1 METRAHINFKQEAG
15 MKKQSR
21 PNVIAIAR
29 KLPAVSFSPGEPE
42 EAARFSM
49 TELCTM
55 SRRGLWHLLLFLLL
69 SMAAFSGQDFD
80 LFAAVPEDLWTVLG
94 SPPPPQMI
102 HLVLAIYTFC
112 ALMLL
117 PARLSKASRAQSWAH
132 VGYRSAFY
140 LFYLSTN
147 ALAANFMVV
156 FVAGLILY
164 GLEQSYLLLHMSK
177 TLQGAGPQIKQ
188 SK

>member
-1 METRAHINFKQEAG
+1 

-29 KLPAVSFSPGEPE
+29 KLPAVSFFPGGPMD
-42 EAARFSM
+42 EAQFSM
-49 TELCTM
+49 TELCVL
-55 SRRGLWHLLLFLLL
+55 SRRGLWHLLLFLLI

-80 LFAAVPEDLWTVLG
+80 LFAALSEDLWPLLG
-94 SPPPPQMI
+94 SPPPPQLI
-102 HLVLAIYTFC
+102 HLGLTIYTFC

-117 PARLSKASRAQSWAH
+117 PARLNSASRAQSWAH
-132 VGYRSAFY
+132 TGYRTIFY
-140 LFYLSTN
+140 FFYLSANT
-147 ALAANFMVV
+147 LATHFMVV

-164 GLEQSYLLLHMSK
+164 GLEQAYLLLHMCK
-177 TLQGAGPQIKQ
+177 TLHGAGPQIKQ

>member
-1 METRAHINFKQEAG
+1 

-21 PNVIAIAR
+21 LNVIALAR
-29 KLPAVSFSPGEPE
+29 KLPAVAFSPGEPE
-42 EAARFSM
+42 GAARFSA
-49 TELCTM
+49 TELCVL

-69 SMAAFSGQDFD
+69 SMAAFAGQDFD
-80 LFAAVPEDLWTVLG
+80 LFVAVPEDLWAVLG

-112 ALMLL
+112 ALMLM
-117 PARLSKASRAQSWAH
+117 PARLSKASLAQSWAH
-132 VGYRSAFY
+132 VAYRTAFY
-140 LFYLSTN
+140 LFYLSAN
-147 ALAANFMVV
+147 ALAAHFMIV

-177 TLQGAGPQIKQ
+177 AVQSDGPQIKQ

>member
-1 METRAHINFKQEAG
+1 

-29 KLPAVSFSPGEPE
+29 KLPAVAFSPGDPE
-42 EAARFSM
+42 EAARFSLP
-49 TELCTM
+49 ELCTL

-69 SMAAFSGQDFD
+69 SMAAFAGQDFD
-80 LFAAVPEDLWTVLG
+80 LFAAVPEDLWAVLG

-102 HLVLAIYTFC
+102 HLVLVIYTFC

-117 PARLSKASRAQSWAH
+117 PARLSKASLAQSWAH
-132 VGYRSAFY
+132 AGYRTVFY
-140 LFYLSTN
+140 LFYLSAN
-147 ALAANFMVV
+147 ALAANFMLV
-156 FVAGLILY
+156 FATGLVLY

-177 TLQGAGPQIKQ
+177 ALHGAGPQIKQ